1 MSLHARS
8 IRYFDAIRRAGS
20 IREAA
25 RQLYVDSSAVS
36 RQLQNLEDEIGVPLF
51 ERLPGGLRL
60 TEAGRIFAEHVTTVL
75 LDEQRARAEIERLL
89 GIERGEVK
97 LAAVEGLSLDF
108 LPVILDTLM
117 QRHPGVTIHS
127 SSMGSAD
134 IADRVRAGD
143 VDIGI
148 GFALPEHA
156 ELQCVGHGEF
166 TLGVMVAPDHP
177 LAGCSSI
184 TLEQCL
190 AYPLILAG
198 SDLALHDL
206 VAPLLAQYGE
216 RVHAA
221 AHTNSIELMRQLVMR
236 GHGVAFQTS
245 IGLATMQA
253 TGRLVYIPL
262 VEPVI
267 PIRLQACIRA
277 ARILPPAVK
286 AVAAILQ
293 EQLRLLRD
301 VRSDRRS

>member
-36 RQLQNLEDEIGVPLF
+36 RQLQNLEDEVGAPLF
-51 ERLPGGLRL
+51 ERLPGGLRM

-75 LDEQRARAEIERLL
+75 QDEQRARAEIERLL

-108 LPVILDTLM
+108 LPLILDTLM

-127 SSMGSAD
+127 STMGSAD

-156 ELQCVGHGEF
+156 ELQCVGQGEF
-166 TLGVMVAPDHP
+166 TLGVMVAPGHP
-177 LAGCSSI
+177 LARRSSI
-184 TLEQCL
+184 AFEQCL
-190 AYPLILAG
+190 AYPLILAS
-198 SDLALHDL
+198 SDLALHGL
-206 VAPLLAQYGE
+206 VAPLLEQYGA
-216 RVHAA
+216 RARPA

-236 GHGVAFQTS
+236 GHGVAFQSS
-245 IGLATMQA
+245 IGLTAVQA
-253 TGRLVYIPL
+253 TGRLIYIPL
-262 VEPVI
+262 DEPVI
-267 PIRLQACIRA
+267 PIRLQACVRA
-277 ARILPPAVK
+277 ARTLPPAVN

-293 EQLRLLRD
+293 EQLQLLRD
-301 VRSDRRS
+301 VQPERVS